1 MSSKLVKGAAIIGM
15 AGVIVKILGAFFR
28 IPLANWI
35 GDTGMSY
42 YGFAY
47 SIYGALLVLATAG
60 LPVAISRLVSENIA
74 QHKYKNAHKVFHVSF
89 RLMLAIGMVSFLI
102 CFFGSGLLAS
112 IFKNPDAAL
121 AVKAISPALLFVP
134 LFSAFRG
141 YFQGRQNMNPTAIS
155 EVTEQLVRVI
165 AGLTLAWVL
174 LHGAY
179 EEPEVQAAAGA
190 SFGASA
196 GSVAGLGIIFIIY
209 LLNRRVI
216 HRKIDL
222 NSDAV
227 EETKVIIKKIVVI
240 AVPIIIGAEVMPI
253 MNLLDTAIIMRR
265 LQETGWT
272 LEEAQGMYGL
282 ISGFCSPLIAFPQIF
297 TQAVSVSLV
306 PAIAGYAAL
315 KNRERIQENVGL
327 AYRTTMIM
335 AFPCAFGMFAL
346 SEPILLLLFG
356 AQPESAREAAPILQI
371 MAIGVVFLAIV
382 QTSTGILQAVG
393 RQTLPVKHLL
403 LGCVVKGVLT
413 YILVG
418 IAAVNVKGAAI
429 GTVVAYIIAMILN
442 NRSVYVN
449 TGCRQNLSMAYL
461 RPGLAAAIMAAAAY
475 GAYLGLEAL
484 TGSNGISTLL
494 SICVGAAVYVV
505 LIFVFKVITV
515 EELNSF
521 PGGRKL
527 SGIVRRFVK

>member
-1 MSSKLVKGAAIIGM
+1 
-15 AGVIVKILGAFFR
+15 
-28 IPLANWI
+28 
-35 GDTGMSY
+35 
-42 YGFAY
+42 
-47 SIYGALLVLATAG
+47 
-60 LPVAISRLVSENIA
+60 
-74 QHKYKNAHKVFHVSF
+74 
-89 RLMLAIGMVSFLI
+89 MLAIGTVSFLI
-102 CFFGSGLLAS
+102 CFFGSGLLAN

-196 GSVAGLGIIFIIY
+196 GSIAGLGIIFIIY

-227 EETKVIIKKIVVI
+227 EETRLIIKKIVVI

-371 MAIGVVFLAIV
+371 MAVGVVFLAIV

-403 LGCVVKGVLT
+403 LGCVAKGVLT

-442 NRSVYVN
+442 NRSVYVH
-449 TGCRQNLSMAYL
+449 TGYRQNLSMAYL
-461 RPGLAAAIMAAAAY
+461 RPGLAAAIMAAVAY
-475 GAYLGLEAL
+475 GAYLDAVLKSVDAPYAYDAIGHVGYIARCSTYPDKKLYYRDFPDIIDAILKAIINKGKSLEINTSSKGTKCDL
-484 TGSNGISTLL
+484 FHDTTILRRYKELGGELITFGSDAHDPSRLCADFKEAEAAAISCGFRYAFIYENHIPT
-494 SICVGAAVYVV
+494 AV
-505 LIFVFKVITV
+505 
-515 EELNSF
+515 
-521 PGGRKL
+521 KL
-527 SGIVRRFVK
+527 DR

>member
-15 AGVIVKILGAFFR
+15 AGVVVKVLGAFFR

-74 QHKYKNAHKVFHVSF
+74 KKQYKNAHKVFHVSF
-89 RLMLAIGMVSFLI
+89 KLMLVIGLVSFLI
-102 CFFGSGLLAS
+102 CFFGAEFLAGA
-112 IFKNPDAAL
+112 FKNPQAAL

-155 EVTEQLVRVI
+155 EVTEQLIRVI
-165 AGLTLAWVL
+165 VGLTLAWIL
-174 LHGAY
+174 LHGAFK
-179 EEPEVQAAAGA
+179 EPEVQAAAGA

-196 GSVAGLGIIFIIY
+196 GSIAGLAIISLIY

-227 EETKVIIKKIVVI
+227 EDTRTIVKKIVLI

-272 LEEAQGMYGL
+272 LKEAQSQYGL

-306 PAIAGYAAL
+306 PAIAGLVAL
-315 KNRERIQENVGL
+315 GRKDELQKNVKL

-335 AFPCAFGMFAL
+335 AFPCALGMFAL
-346 SEPILLLLFG
+346 SEQILLLLFS
-356 AQPESAREAAPILQI
+356 AQPESAKEAAPILMI
-371 MAIGVVFLAIV
+371 MSISVIFLALV

-403 LGCVVKGVLT
+403 LGCVAKGILT
-413 YILVG
+413 YVLVG
-418 IAAVNVKGAAI
+418 ITAVNVKGAAI
-429 GTVVAYIIAMILN
+429 GTMVAYIIAMILN
-442 NRSVYVN
+442 NRSVYVH
-449 TGCRQNLSMAYL
+449 TGCRQDIPMAFI
-461 RPGLAAAIMAAAAY
+461 RPGLAAAIMAAVAY
-475 GAYLGLEAL
+475 GAYMGLFAI

-494 SICVGAAVYVV
+494 AICVGAGVYAV
-505 LIFVFKVITV
+505 LIFVFKAITI
-515 EELNSF
+515 EELRSF
-521 PGGRKL
+521 PGGNRLAKIA
-527 SGIVRRFVK
+527 GRFVK